1 MKDRLRLLAIEFVNL
16 AHRRGREW
24 RLARWK
30 RKAESMP
37 DDQKVFF
44 ALDTKTDLFARVN
57 SPFIVGGWLIPAPE
71 NPLVEIR
78 VEVDGQLKAK
88 AATGLKR
95 QDVADAFPDRVGGLW
110 SGFAAEVF
118 IDDLT
123 DRKVS
128 VEVTAVLDDGEILV
142 DRFQARVKGFDR
154 LVSRRPT
161 NWQYADILA
170 CPICLGSLQETESC
184 FQCAR
189 CKRDFDKRRGTPVF
203 TSKGEM
209 IFSHLLVTNP
219 TNPNAEEHTTLI
231 KDLANGLVLDL
242 GAGNPRES
250 EHHPNVVFH
259 EFVQYAHTDVV
270 SICDKLPY
278 REGVFDAVI
287 SKAAFEHLARPWD
300 MAEEIYRVLKP
311 GGFVTVDT
319 AFMYPLHG
327 DPYHFFNMTLDGV
340 REIFKR
346 FQTVRCGIKPYQT
359 PSYGLRAQ
367 MDIMLEHLRSED
379 WRQRITAWRDL
390 IGEDLDNALDAKGR
404 ERLAAG
410 VFFEGTKPVNTSG

>member
-1 MKDRLRLLAIEFVNL
+1 MKNRLRLLAIKLANI
-16 AHRRGREW
+16 AHRRGRER

-30 RKAESMP
+30 RKAKSMP
-37 DDQKVFF
+37 DDQKV
-44 ALDTKTDLFARVN
+44 LFAIDTRGDLLARVG
-57 SPFIVGGWLIPAPE
+57 SPFIVAGWLIAAPE

-78 VEVDGQLKAK
+78 VEVDGQLRAK
-88 AATGLKR
+88 AATGLRR
-95 QDVADAFPDRVGGLW
+95 QDVADVFPDRAGALW

-118 IDDLT
+118 IDDLA

-128 VEVTAVLDDGEILV
+128 VEVKAVLGAGEVSV

-154 LVSRRPT
+154 VVSRRPT

-170 CPICLGSLQETESC
+170 CPICLESLRETDSA
-184 FQCAR
+184 FHCAR
-189 CKRDFDKRRGTPVF
+189 CERDFDKRRGTPVF
-203 TSKGEM
+203 TRAGEV

-270 SICDKLPY
+270 SVCDRLPY
-278 REGVFDAVI
+278 REGIFDAVI

-300 MAEEIYRVLKP
+300 MADEIYRVLKP

-367 MDIMLEHLRSED
+367 MEIMLEHLQSEE
-379 WRQRITAWRDL
+379 WRTRISAMRDS
-390 IGEDLDNALDAKGR
+390 IGDELDKALDAKGR

-410 VFFEGTKPVNTSG
+410 VFFEGTKPVNAE